1 MKGPKHRTIKTK
13 SFKGK
18 RHAHH
23 VLGPMKI
30 DFFTVRKQTF
40 GFFLVLGIVTCLRI
54 HSRARGA
61 IIPLHVF
68 SYLNGS
74 SQL

>member
-1 MKGPKHRTIKTK
+1 
-13 SFKGK
+13 
-18 RHAHH
+18 
-23 VLGPMKI
+23 MKI